1 MANKIQ
7 GKATAADLAES
18 LIAGIQ
24 KRLPNGSLTFA
35 GGTFTAAQI
44 TSELQEIVD
53 LRSGVTV
60 AQAATKVKVD
70 AETAKLPALRAF
82 MSALV
87 QCIRVAFG
95 TQADA
100 LADFGLPPKKVA
112 APRTVEQK
120 AAAAAKAVATR
131 AARGTKST
139 KAKKGVKGAV
149 TGVVVTPVVA
159 GAPVVQAPIA
169 PTAAPSTGAATGGT
183 AQRTA

>member
-1 MANKIQ
+1 MANNKK

-18 LIAGIQ
+18 LIGGIQ
-24 KRLPNGSLTFA
+24 KRLANGSLTFA

-44 TSELQEIVD
+44 IAELQQLVD
-53 LRSGVTV
+53 LRNAVLA

-100 LADFGLPPKKVA
+100 LADFGLPPKKVP

-120 AAAAAKAVATR
+120 AAASAKAVATR
-131 AARGTKST
+131 QARGTKSA
-139 KAKKGVKGAV
+139 KAKKGIKGAV
-149 TGVVVTPVVA
+149 TGVVVTPIVT
-159 GAPVVQAPIA
+159 GEPVVQAPIA
-169 PTAAPSTGAATGGT
+169 PTAAPSTGTATGGT